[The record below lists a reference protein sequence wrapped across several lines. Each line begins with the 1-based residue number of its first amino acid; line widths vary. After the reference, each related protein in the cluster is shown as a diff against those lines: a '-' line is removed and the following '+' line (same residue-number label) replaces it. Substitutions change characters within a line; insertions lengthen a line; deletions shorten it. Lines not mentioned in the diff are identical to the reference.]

1 VSCTILSI
9 TFRDQI
15 AEQTHRLLEQ
25 NSFAVVVASDFRE
38 LEELCVRGEFDV
50 ALVESEIRPKIKRA
64 IGRVLHVNCPQA
76 PVLEMCAGAP
86 EIAGA
91 EPVSSERFGDIVPAI
106 HKSLRRQ
113 DLKGELKS
121 A

>member
-1 VSCTILSI
+1 MHCTILSI

-15 AEQTHRLLEQ
+15 AEQTQRLLEQ
-25 NSFAVVVASDFRE
+25 NSFAVVIASNFRE

-50 ALVESEIRPKIKRA
+50 ALVESEIQPKVKRA
-64 IGRVLHVNCPQA
+64 IGLLLRTNCPQA
-76 PVLEMCAGAP
+76 PVVEMCDGAP

-91 EPVSSERFGDIVPAI
+91 EPVASDRFADLVPAI
-106 HKSLRRQ
+106 YKTLTRA
-113 DLKGELKS
+113 DLKS